1 MPGIRPHA
9 RTRRRSTGGFT
20 LIELMVVVFII
31 GLMVGI
37 VTVSIDTILPGER
50 LNASIRELAAE
61 LSSAK
66 TEATS
71 RSMEFRIEYDQP
83 NDRYRVVT
91 PFKVGGGAL
100 ATLDDPDDDLERYYG
115 PWQKLHPG
123 VAFRRV
129 VIGGVPYERV
139 PCFVRFDPLGA
150 ASDHTVVLVQ
160 QGHNYENAFSIEVL
174 ALSGLIRMHEGEF
187 VREVPTDQDFD

>member
-1 MPGIRPHA
+1 MLWHRP
-9 RTRRRSTGGFT
+9 RPRDGSTRGFT
-20 LIELMVVVFII
+20 LVELMVVIAII
-31 GLMVGI
+31 GFMVGI
-37 VTVSIDTILPGER
+37 VTVSIETILPGER

-71 RSMEFRIEYDQP
+71 RSMEFRVEYDQP
-83 NDRYRVVT
+83 NDRYRMVT
-91 PFKVGGGAL
+91 PFKVGGGGL
-100 ATLDDPDDDLERYYG
+100 ATLDDPDDDQERYYG

-123 VAFRRV
+123 VSFKRI
-129 VIGGVPYERV
+129 VIGGIAHERV
-139 PCFVRFDPLGA
+139 PCYVRFDPLGA

-160 QGHNYENAFSIEVL
+160 KGHNYENAFSIEVL
-174 ALSGLIRMHEGEF
+174 ALSGLIRMHEGEY